1 MTSIIHCF
9 SVLVASG
16 NGQRCNDLKK
26 LLRKKLYEVDPETN
40 KFKIAIWKFG
50 RKSEPEAYKRISK
63 NIAAAVEPLFADV
76 SDHFISVDN
85 PARESANS

>member
-1 MTSIIHCF
+1 MTSIVHCF

-26 LLRKKLYEVDPETN
+26 LLREKLYEIDSETK
-40 KFKIAIWKFG
+40 KFKVAIWKFG
-50 RKSEPEAYKRISK
+50 RKSEPEAYKRISLGVA
-63 NIAAAVEPLFADV
+63 IAVEPLFVDV

-85 PARESANS
+85 PVRERTN